1 MDRVLLVED
10 DGSIAEI
17 VRYYLSQSGQYE
29 VDVAQNAAG
38 ALERVGGGGQYDVIL
53 LDIMLPDVDGVE
65 LCAQLRESLYCPII
79 FISCIDGEDTIIR
92 ALRMGG
98 DDYLV
103 KPFTCEMLQA
113 RMEANLRRMRG
124 GRGGGILSFPSF
136 ELDRAGHAIVRNG
149 ERKGLSPI
157 EFNLLE
163 FFLQHPNQNFSLSV
177 LYENIWGRPSLG
189 DVRTVMVHIHNLRKK
204 IEDDPN
210 APVYL
215 RSTRGRR
222 SRNMLE

>member
-1 MDRVLLVED
+1 M
-10 DGSIAEI
+10 GKIPS
-17 VRYYLSQSGQYE
+17 SGP
-29 VDVAQNAAG
+29 AH
-38 ALERVGGGGQYDVIL
+38 
-53 LDIMLPDVDGVE
+53 
-65 LCAQLRESLYCPII
+65 
-79 FISCIDGEDTIIR
+79 
-92 ALRMGG
+92 GG

-163 FFLQHPNQNFSLSV
+163 FFCNTPTKTSV
-177 LYENIWGRPSLG
+177 SASCMRTSGEGPAWGMCAL
-189 DVRTVMVHIHNLRKK
+189 
-204 IEDDPN
+204 
-210 APVYL
+210 
-215 RSTRGRR
+215 
-222 SRNMLE
+222 